1 MARKEKENTSD
12 VSETLKPEYTQK
24 GMLVENIFIGIDT
37 GVHTG
42 FAVWSATKQKFIDLA
57 ETKIHRAMLRIL
69 RYAQSERYRILGVR
83 VEDARKRSVDRGN
96 PIYYQRLQSA
106 GSIKRDASCW
116 EDFLK
121 DYKKII
127 PFQMVAPQSNTTK
140 IPPEDFLEKY
150 HQYLNSDSLRMAV
163 AESEHIRDACMLV
176 INFRNIPMIPK
187 KQKQKRSNNNNK

>member
-1 MARKEKENTSD
+1 MAKRKEIFD
-12 VSETLKPEYTQK
+12 GETLKQEYTQN
-24 GMLVENIFIGIDT
+24 GLLVENIYIGIDT

-57 ETKIHRAMLRIL
+57 ETKIHRAMFRIL
-69 RYAQSERYRILGVR
+69 RYAQCDRYRILGVR
-83 VEDARKRSVDRGN
+83 VEDARKRSVDKSN

-121 DYKKII
+121 DYKKIF

-140 IPPEDFLEKY
+140 IPEDEFLMKY
-150 HQYLNSDSLRMAV
+150 HQFLNSESMRNAV
-163 AESEHIRDACMLV
+163 SSEHIRDACMLV
-176 INFRNIPMIPK
+176 INFRNVPMVTAK
-187 KQKQKRSNNNNK
+187 RKQKQQNNNN